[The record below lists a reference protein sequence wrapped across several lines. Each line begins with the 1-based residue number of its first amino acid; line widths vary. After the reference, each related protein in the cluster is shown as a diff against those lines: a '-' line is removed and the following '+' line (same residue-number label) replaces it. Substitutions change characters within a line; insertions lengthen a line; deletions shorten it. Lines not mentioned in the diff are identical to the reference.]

1 MEGMSVMDLNITAAI
16 IAGVVATVV
25 MTIVMYM
32 GKAMMPRQMP
42 MNILHMLGTM
52 MTRSTGPAYMMGAMM
67 HGVMGVIFA
76 LVHVALFVAFGLEAA
91 IGWGVLFGI
100 VHWVIVGMGLGMMNV
115 VHPLMRG
122 GQMMAPGA
130 FVRNLPMMNVIG
142 FLMVHVI
149 YGLVVVGLYKGL
161 A

>member
-1 MEGMSVMDLNITAAI
+1 MDFNIGAAI

-25 MTIVMYM
+25 MTIVMYI
-32 GKAMMPRQMP
+32 GRAMMPQQMP

-67 HGVMGVIFA
+67 HGVMGIVFA
-76 LVHVALFVAFGLEAA
+76 LIHVAVFVAFGLEALLA
-91 IGWGVLFGI
+91 WGILFGV
-100 VHWVIVGMGLGMMNV
+100 VHWVIAGMGMGMMGTM
-115 VHPLMRG
+115 HPVIRSGEMP
-122 GQMMAPGA
+122 APGA
-130 FVRNLPMMNVIG
+130 FVKNLPMMNVMG

-149 YGLVVVGLYKGL
+149 YGLVVGGLYQAL

>member
-1 MEGMSVMDLNITAAI
+1 MDFNIGAAI

-32 GKAMMPRQMP
+32 GRAMMPQQMP

-52 MTRSTGPAYMMGAMM
+52 MTRSTGPAYVMGTMM
-67 HGVMGVIFA
+67 HGVMGIVFA
-76 LVHVALFVAFGLEAA
+76 LIHVAVFVAFGLEALLA
-91 IGWGVLFGI
+91 WGILFGV
-100 VHWVIVGMGLGMMNV
+100 VHWVIAGMGMGMMGTM
-115 VHPLMRG
+115 HPVIRSGEMP
-122 GQMMAPGA
+122 APGP
-130 FVRNLPMMNVIG
+130 FVKNLPMMNVMG

-149 YGLVVVGLYKGL
+149 YGLVVGGLYQAL

>member
-1 MEGMSVMDLNITAAI
+1 MDFNIGAAI

-32 GKAMMPRQMP
+32 GRAVMPQQMP

-52 MTRSTGPAYMMGAMM
+52 MTRSTGPAYIMGAMM
-67 HGVMGVIFA
+67 HGVMGIVFA
-76 LVHVALFVAFGLEAA
+76 LIHVAVFVAFGLEDGLIA
-91 IGWGVLFGI
+91 WGILFGV
-100 VHWVIVGMGLGMMNV
+100 VHWVIVGMGMGMMGTM
-115 VHPLMRG
+115 HPVMRSG
-122 GQMMAPGA
+122 DMPAPGA
-130 FVRNLPMMNVIG
+130 FAKNLPMINVMG

-149 YGLVVVGLYKGL
+149 YGLVVGGLYQAL

>member
-1 MEGMSVMDLNITAAI
+1 MDFNIVAAVV
-16 IAGVVATVV
+16 AGVVATVV

-32 GKAMMPRQMP
+32 GKAMMPQQMP

-76 LVHVALFVAFGLEAA
+76 LVHVALFVAFGLEALVA
-91 IGWGVLFGI
+91 WGILFGV
-100 VHWVIVGMGLGMMNV
+100 VHWVIAGMGMGMMGTMHPV
-115 VHPLMRG
+115 VRSG
-122 GQMMAPGA
+122 EMMAPGP
-130 FVRNLPMMNVIG
+130 FVKNLPMMNVMG

-149 YGLVVVGLYKGL
+149 YGLVVGGLYQAL

>member
-1 MEGMSVMDLNITAAI
+1 MDFNIGTAI
-16 IAGVVATVV
+16 VAGVVATVV

-32 GKAMMPRQMP
+32 GKAMMPQQMP

-76 LVHVALFVAFGLEAA
+76 LIHVALFVAFGLEALVA
-91 IGWGVLFGI
+91 WGILFGV
-100 VHWVIVGMGLGMMNV
+100 VHWVIAGMGMGMMNF
-115 VHPLMRG
+115 VHPVIRSG
-122 GQMMAPGA
+122 EMMAPGA
-130 FVRNLPMMNVIG
+130 FVKNLPMMNVMG

-149 YGLVVVGLYKGL
+149 YGLVVGGLYQAL

>member
-1 MEGMSVMDLNITAAI
+1 MDFNIGAAI

-32 GKAMMPRQMP
+32 GRAMMPQQMP

-52 MTRSTGPAYMMGAMM
+52 MTRSTGPAYVMGTMM
-67 HGVMGVIFA
+67 HGVMGIVFA
-76 LVHVALFVAFGLEAA
+76 LIHVAVFVAFGLEALLA
-91 IGWGVLFGI
+91 WGILFGV
-100 VHWVIVGMGLGMMNV
+100 VHWVIAGMGMGMMSTM
-115 VHPLMRG
+115 HPVIRSGEMP
-122 GQMMAPGA
+122 APGP
-130 FVRNLPMMNVIG
+130 FVKNLPMMNVMG

-149 YGLVVVGLYKGL
+149 YGLVVGGLYQAL